1 MLEATAAYKEAEV
14 LEAAAAYKEAA
25 VEAAA
30 AYKALLEAV
39 LAVGW
44 SAG

>member
-1 MLEATAAYKEAEV
+1 M
-14 LEAAAAYKEAA
+14 LEAAAAYTEAAVEAAAAYTEAA

>member
-1 MLEATAAYKEAEV
+1 V
-14 LEAAAAYKEAA
+14 LEAAAAYTEAAVEAAAAYTEAA